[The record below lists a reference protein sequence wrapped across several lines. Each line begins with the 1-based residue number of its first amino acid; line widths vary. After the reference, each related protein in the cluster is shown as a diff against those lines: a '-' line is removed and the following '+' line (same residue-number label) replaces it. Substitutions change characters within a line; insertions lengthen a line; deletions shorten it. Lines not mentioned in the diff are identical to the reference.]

1 MAILI
6 KPDSLRAL
14 DVTVRT
20 AFMDAYGSTA
30 YTPRYPGVATVQP
43 SGSAKNIYPSMI
55 DAASVREWVGERVIN
70 PLVLEGAS
78 VTNQKWELTYS
89 VQRDALDDDQS
100 GAVGMLMSRVRSGGG
115 KFLRHKDKL
124 VFTVLKANATCLDG
138 VALFNGSHP
147 VNPKDAGAGTFDN
160 DIGTTALTANNAAAV
175 RASMMEL
182 KGPDGDPINEN
193 PRLIIVPP
201 ALELTAR
208 KIAEADE
215 IVFSGNANESNVFKG
230 QYDVIVVPQLA
241 ASFASGSD
249 TTWYMADVS
258 DAEDRGLIMQ
268 EREAVEITS
277 LFSLTDPQVFTR
289 DEYQWGA
296 RARYVAAAGNPKKIF
311 RCTA

>member
-1 MAILI
+1 MALLI

-20 AFMDAYGSTA
+20 AFMDAYGSKA
-30 YTPRYPGVATVQP
+30 YTPRYTGLASVQP

-55 DAASVREWVGERVIN
+55 DAAAVREWIGERVIN

-89 VQRDALDDDQS
+89 VKRDDLDDDQS
-100 GAVGMLMSRVRSGGG
+100 GAVGQLMSRVRSGGG

-124 VFTVLKANATCLDG
+124 VFNILKDNATCLDG
-138 VALFNGSHP
+138 GVLFSGSHP

-160 DIGTTALTANNAAAV
+160 DIGSTALTANNAAAV
-175 RASMMEL
+175 RAQMMEL

-193 PRLIIVPP
+193 PRVLIVPP

-215 IVFSGNANESNVFKG
+215 IVFSGSANESNVFKG

-241 ASFASGSD
+241 TAFSGLD
-249 TTWYMADVS
+249 TTWYFADVT
-258 DAEDRGLIMQ
+258 DAEDRGLILQ
-268 EREAVEITS
+268 EREALEITS
-277 LFSLTDPQVFTR
+277 LFSLTDPQVFAR

-296 RARYVAAAGNPKKIF
+296 RARYTAAAGNPKKIF

>member
-20 AFMDAYGSTA
+20 TFMDAYGSTA
-30 YTPRYPGVATVQP
+30 YVPRYPSVATVQP

-55 DAASVREWVGERVIN
+55 DAAAVREWVGERVIN

-124 VFTVLKANATCLDG
+124 VFGVLKDNGVCLD
-138 VALFNGSHP
+138 ALSLFSASHP

-160 DIGTTALTANNAAAV
+160 DIGSTALTANNAAAL
-175 RASMMEL
+175 RATMMEL

-193 PRLIIVPP
+193 PRLLIVPP

-208 KIAEADE
+208 KISEADE

-230 QYDVIVVPQLA
+230 KYDVIVVPQLA
-241 ASFASGSD
+241 TAFSGLD

-277 LFSLTDPQVFTR
+277 LFSMTDPNVFAR

-296 RARYVAAAGNPKKIF
+296 RARYVAAGGNPKKIF

>member
-20 AFMDAYGSTA
+20 AFMEAYGSKA
-30 YTPRYPGVATVQP
+30 YTPRYTSVASVQQ
-43 SGSAKNIYPSMI
+43 SASAKNIYPSMI
-55 DAASVREWVGERVIN
+55 DAAAVREWVGERVPN
-70 PLVLEGAS
+70 ALVLEGAT

-100 GAVGMLMSRVRSGGG
+100 GAIGALMSRVRSGGG
-115 KFLRHKDKL
+115 KFLRHKDRL
-124 VFTVLKANATCLDG
+124 VFNVLKDNGICLDG
-138 VALFNGSHP
+138 GVLFSGSHP

-160 DIGTTALTANNAAAV
+160 DIGSTALTAVNAAAV
-175 RASMMEL
+175 RAQMMEL
-182 KGPDGDPINEN
+182 KGPDGEPINEN
-193 PRLIIVPP
+193 PRLIKVPP

-215 IVFSGNANESNVFKG
+215 IVFSGNANETNVFKG
-230 QYDVIVVPQLA
+230 QYDVIVIPQLGA
-241 ASFASGSD
+241 AFGGSD
-249 TTWYMADVS
+249 TTWFMADVT
-258 DAEDRGLIMQ
+258 DPEDRGLILQ

-277 LFSLTDPQVFTR
+277 LFNLTDPQVFAR

-296 RARYVAAAGNPKKIF
+296 RARYTAAAGNPKKIF
-311 RCTA
+311 RCTQ